1 MSRLPTALARALTP
15 FADPRR
21 LTAMLAL
28 AFATT
33 SVGLLAA
40 PHPALAWDAGEYS
53 GPSES
58 MLISLQNQARASAGK
73 KSLKLDADLRTIARW
88 RSKDMIDRDYFSHTI
103 KGTGHNVFW
112 YMQYE
117 YGYCFKV
124 AGENIGTVKWR
135 GASVEDATN
144 WVFDAFMKSDGHRDN
159 IMGKSWDVVAV
170 GAYKG
175 PDDKFM
181 WTVLFADSC
190 SSKPDPTPKPT
201 PKPEPKPKPD
211 PTHASK
217 PDPTQKTAPRREHND
232 KPKPDP
238 TKRPKPTEAPTP
250 EPTPT
255 AAPTLLTAPTL
266 LVPAP
271 SPAPTPAP
279 TEPPDDTTP
288 VGEVAR
294 AGTFRV
300 VDRPPQTGL
309 VDSILGSVVAQFF
322 GG

>member
-1 MSRLPTALARALTP
+1 MTRLLNAALRALTP
-15 FADPRR
+15 IADPRR
-21 LTAMLAL
+21 LAAMLAL

-33 SVGLLAA
+33 SVGILAV
-40 PHPALAWDAGEYS
+40 PGPTLAWSAGEYS
-53 GPSES
+53 GSSES

-73 KSLKLDADLRTIARW
+73 KSLTLDTDLRVIARW

-103 KGTGHNVFW
+103 KGTDHNVFW
-112 YMQYE
+112 YMQHE
-117 YGYCFKV
+117 YGYCFKL

-144 WVFDAFMKSDGHRDN
+144 WVFDAFMKSEGHRDN

-201 PKPEPKPKPD
+201 HKPKPKPD
-211 PTHASK
+211 PTPKPDPPHPSK
-217 PDPTQKTAPRREHND
+217 PDPTPKPAPRSQHND

-238 TKRPKPTEAPTP
+238 TKKPKPTEAPLVPSPTLLTAP
-250 EPTPT
+250 SLLVPTQSPTPT
-255 AAPTLLTAPTL
+255 AAPT
-266 LVPAP
+266 
-271 SPAPTPAP
+271 
-279 TEPPDDTTP
+279 EPPDDGPP
-288 VGEVAR
+288 VGQVAQT
-294 AGTFRV
+294 GGFRV
-300 VDRPPQTGL
+300 VDRPPQRGL
-309 VDSILGSVVAQFF
+309 VDSILGGIAAQLF